1 MGLTEIVV
9 IVFLLMLGYL
19 AYNNS
24 KKVSKDLEKFST
36 KK

>member
-1 MGLTEIVV
+1 MGITEIVV

-24 KKVSKDLEKFST
+24 KKVSKELEKFT
-36 KK
+36 TRK

>member
-1 MGLTEIVV
+1 MGITEIVV

-24 KKVSKDLEKFST
+24 KKVSKELEKLST
-36 KK
+36 RK